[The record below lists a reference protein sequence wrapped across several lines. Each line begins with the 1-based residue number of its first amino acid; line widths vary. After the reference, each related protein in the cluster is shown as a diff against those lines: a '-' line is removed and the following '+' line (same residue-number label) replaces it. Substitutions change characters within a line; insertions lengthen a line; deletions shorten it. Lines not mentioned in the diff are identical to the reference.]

1 MKKNNY
7 HNIYFT
13 DEVENIIKEYMKLNG
28 KRWSETVNFFILEG
42 SKNIM
47 DNENIVSI
55 TNGLNKIISKL
66 TYSNM
71 LMEQLYSD
79 FNIDEPTD
87 PQKSVG
93 LKIFKNNIRK
103 SYDK

>member
-1 MKKNNY
+1 MKRNNY
-7 HNIYFT
+7 HNVYFT
-13 DEVENIIKEYMKLNG
+13 DEVEKIVKEYMKING
-28 KRWSETVNFFILEG
+28 KRWSETVNILILEG

-47 DNENIVSI
+47 ENENIVSI

-66 TYSNM
+66 VYSNM

-87 PQKSVG
+87 PKKSIG

-103 SYDK
+103 SHDE